1 MRNHTLMQTIACANR
16 VFPALAQAMAIY
28 SAGVGGATPA
38 QPKTQLAAMLR
49 AAVMVATA
57 FCAEHGVDLAA
68 LEALPLDSLDRLTAL
83 EAAID
88 ALLAPDGRRR
98 DYFGHVPLVCMP
110 HNADDNRGYAGCRL
124 AAHLRPG
131 TLSPEV
137 RHDLRAHLRKL
148 PGTQRGGVCGCGIN
162 YSVLRV
168 ACMTQ
173 HATRRRASITG
184 LPGNHALRAVRRCAS
199 GFAPSRV
206 KA

>member
-1 MRNHTLMQTIACANR
+1 MRNHTLMQTIARANR

-88 ALLAPDGRRR
+88 ALLAPDGRR
-98 DYFGHVPLVCMP
+98 
-110 HNADDNRGYAGCRL
+110 ATTSATCRWC
-124 AAHLRPG
+124 ACP
-131 TLSPEV
+131 T
-137 RHDLRAHLRKL
+137 
-148 PGTQRGGVCGCGIN
+148 TQ
-162 YSVLRV
+162 
-168 ACMTQ
+168 MTTEDMLD
-173 HATRRRASITG
+173 AG
-184 LPGNHALRAVRRCAS
+184 LPRPYAPDLYQQKCAALFEHIYESYPERNAGVYAVA
-199 GFAPSRV
+199 A
-206 KA
+206 